1 MTKHAPLLFSGLLA
15 SLSCA
20 AAPPASG
27 TPANELT
34 LPAKRHQATCPPPG
48 GAPCAIRKPVSMPY
62 RMLTPGVDIE
72 DGGDYWLVTF
82 GKAPAKATTLR
93 VLGGNGELHEVA
105 IRFSA
110 AR

>member
-1 MTKHAPLLFSGLLA
+1 MKNHALLLFSGLLA

-34 LPAKRHQATCPPPG
+34 VPIKRHQATCPQPG
-48 GAPCAIRKPVSMPY
+48 AVPCAIRKPVSMPY
-62 RMLTPGVDIE
+62 RVLTAGVDIE

-82 GKAPAKATTLR
+82 AKTQAKGTTLR
-93 VLGGNGELHEVA
+93 VLGGNGELHEIA

-110 AR
+110 VR